1 MRDRPC
7 QTRSLTSRTYR
18 HLSPTH
24 RKLRSHPARRP
35 VLQHRSAVGRR
46 LRSPAARRPVL
57 LTSPRFPSAGLK
69 QIDSSMH
76 RLLAKRTS
84 QRIQFITA
92 HRELRGHPPPR
103 QHARRS
109 CGEAWTSHL
118 GATLLRHPPLL
129 RSLPPR
135 SSLGCLPCRT
145 LPIPRRRRRSER
157 ETHSS
162 CSRLP
167 ITTSRPL
174 QCPLLLHYWRPLR
187 GPSSS
192 SSRTRK
198 PAGYARAKRTR
209 HAA

>member
-1 MRDRPC
+1 MSDRPC
-7 QTRSLTSRTYR
+7 QTRSSTSRTYR
-18 HLSPTH
+18 HLSPTL

-35 VLQHRSAVGRR
+35 VMPRLAAV
-46 LRSPAARRPVL
+46 AARPL
-57 LTSPRFPSAGLK
+57 LLPRFPSAGLK
-69 QIDSSMH
+69 RIDSSMH

-84 QRIQFITA
+84 QRIPFITA
-92 HRELRGHPPPR
+92 HPELRGHPPPR

-157 ETHSS
+157 ETHST

-174 QCPLLLHYWRPLR
+174 QSPPLLLHYWRPLR